1 MPGLESSARDSGAV
15 VRNNFAFIDGDG
27 SQTLSREEL
36 QTFIADTHR
45 SEAARNAATD
55 VLNHFDVVSGMA
67 TEKTPNTMRT
77 YGASTTYATE
87 FGDHTDSTAISKKD
101 LELLQGNYTDDELK
115 SLLSEAK
122 TKNVQAGIFLIG
134 MGACL
139 TASGVALTAGFLGA
153 APVGWVA
160 VPATA
165 LLAYGGVM
173 SVGVGIDSLVN
184 DESAQLTS
192 QWTKRRDAIASW
204 A

>member
-1 MPGLESSARDSGAV
+1 MSGFESASHSGEV

-27 SQTLSREEL
+27 SQTVSRDEL
-36 QTFIADTHR
+36 QAFIADTHR

-77 YGASTTYATE
+77 YGASTTYAGT
-87 FGDHTDSTAISKKD
+87 FGDHADSAVVSKKD
-101 LELLQGNYTDDELK
+101 LELLQGNYTDDQLK
-115 SLLSEAK
+115 SLLSEAN

-139 TASGVALTAGFLGA
+139 TAEGVALTAGFLGA
-153 APVGWVA
+153 APVGWAA

-173 SVGVGIDSLVN
+173 SIGVGIDSLVTN
-184 DESAQLTS
+184 ESAQLTS
-192 QWTKRRDAIASW
+192 QWIRRRDAIASW
-204 A
+204 